1 MCGLGNLVE
10 SNTRTPKERARERE
24 KKLFE
29 DLGAKWLLRFLFLS
43 FFYALVHSLEEKK
56 KKSNH
61 KRLFVRYFLVFF
73 MLRCVHFN
81 ISYARTPFSFFF
93 IIKPDGGNG
102 RRDFFF
108 RDVLSLASLKKEERK
123 KQKN

>member
-73 MLRCVHFN
+73 YVALRSLQYFIRAHFV
-81 ISYARTPFSFFF
+81 FFLF
-93 IIKPDGGNG
+93 YN
-102 RRDFFF
+102 
-108 RDVLSLASLKKEERK
+108 
-123 KQKN
+123 